1 MNTEGIQRGL
11 QTIGFNSYEAQAYAT
26 LLEHGALPA
35 IDVAKRSSVPGSRIY
50 DVLADLE
57 REGYIETFEREDQR
71 YARAGEPS
79 DVVDGLL
86 DTSEQLTEAA
96 ERIEDGW
103 EQSALDDHRIV
114 LFDRVDSVLDQAESL
129 VREAETSVDVAA
141 TPAQYYGLQGAMR
154 EARENGAVV
163 RVSVEGLPETT
174 VDTEQGVS
182 EIRRRQIPGPFVA
195 LVDRTHICFAPNE
208 RAPASYGMVF
218 NDDILAF
225 VFHWYFQL
233 CLWSVCEPVYR
244 RFDGEFTY
252 VSMEE
257 FVRDVYPFWRAGSVL
272 PVTVV
277 GVDTETGEQREVTG
291 VVADVVYPE
300 HDLRSADAPTYGEL
314 ASLVT
319 LVVENEDG
327 RHLVGGWGA
336 VYEDVEAEQI
346 VFHGSEMLM
355 PPRPGRATGAADEG

>member
-1 MNTEGIQRGL
+1 MNTDEIRRGL
-11 QTIGFNSYEAQAYAT
+11 RTFGFNSYEAQAFAT

-35 IDVAKRSSVPGSRIY
+35 IEVAKRSAVPGSRVY

-57 REGYIETFEREDQR
+57 REGYVETFEREDQR
-71 YARAGEPS
+71 HARAREPS
-79 DVVDGLL
+79 DVVDGLV
-86 DTSEQLTEAA
+86 DTSEQLSDAA
-96 ERIEDGW
+96 ERIENVW
-103 EQSALDDHRIV
+103 ERSTLQDHRIA
-114 LFDRVDSVLDQAESL
+114 LFDRVDAVLDQAESL
-129 VREAETSVDVAA
+129 VRAAGTSVDVAA
-141 TPAQYYGLQGAMR
+141 TPAQYYGLQEAMG
-154 EARENGAVV
+154 EARGNGAVV
-163 RVSVEGLPETT
+163 RASVEGLA
-174 VDTEQGVS
+174 DTAIESDQPAT
-182 EIRRRQIPGPFVA
+182 EIRRRRIPGPFVA

-208 RAPASYGMVF
+208 RAPAAYGMVF

-244 RFDGEFTY
+244 RAEPEYTY

-257 FVRDVYPFWRAGSVL
+257 FVRDVYPFWWSGSVV

-277 GVDTETGEQREVTG
+277 GVDTDTGQKREVTG
-291 VVADVVYPE
+291 VVSDVVYPE
-300 HDLRSADAPTYGEL
+300 HDLGSDDPPTYGEL

-319 LVVENEDG
+319 LVVANEDG

-346 VFHGSEMLM
+346 VFHGDEMVL
-355 PPRPGRATGAADEG
+355 PPSA

>member
-1 MNTEGIQRGL
+1 MNTEAIQRGL
-11 QTIGFNSYEAQAYAT
+11 QTIGFNSYQAQAYAA

-35 IDVAKRSSVPGSRIY
+35 IDVAKRSGVPGSRIY

-57 REGYIETFEREDQR
+57 REGYVETFEREDRR

-79 DVVDGLL
+79 DVVDGLR
-86 DTSEQLTEAA
+86 DTSERLSAAA
-96 ERIEDGW
+96 EDIEDGW
-103 EQSALDDHRIV
+103 EQATLRDHRIA
-114 LFDRVDSVLDQAESL
+114 LFDRVDAVLDQAESL
-129 VREAETSVDVAA
+129 VRAAETSVDVAA
-141 TPAQYYGLQGAMR
+141 TPAQYYGLQEAMR

-163 RVSVEGLPETT
+163 RVSVEGLGDDA
-174 VDTEQGVS
+174 VGSEQPATA
-182 EIRRRQIPGPFVA
+182 IRRRQIPGPFVA

-244 RFDGEFTY
+244 RAEAEYTY

-257 FVRDVYPFWRAGSVL
+257 FVRDVYPFWRAGSLV

-277 GVDTETGEQREVTG
+277 GVDTDTGEKREVTG
-291 VVADVVYPE
+291 VLADVVYPE
-300 HDLRSADAPTYGEL
+300 HDLGSDDPPTYGEL

-319 LVVENEDG
+319 LVVESDDG

-346 VFHGSEMLM
+346 VFHSSELVL
-355 PPRPGRATGAADEG
+355 PPSA